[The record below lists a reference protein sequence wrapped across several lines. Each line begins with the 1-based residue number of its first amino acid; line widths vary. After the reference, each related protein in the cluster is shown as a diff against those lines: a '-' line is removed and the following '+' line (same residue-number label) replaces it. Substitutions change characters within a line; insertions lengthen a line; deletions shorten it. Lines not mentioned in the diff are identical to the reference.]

1 MNILAETK
9 AGATTTM
16 IISLICNIVLV
27 LFNIYLL
34 YCIVQTKKNT
44 DEILR
49 RMGNGIPFRHREDR
63 PKPTST
69 PVVRTPI
76 TSSAKMTVENQAEPK
91 IAMPTGVVIVQLTE
105 AEKEYLSMNVIK
117 PYGNSVQGITKRL
130 DYNGSKYYLEL
141 RLQENGKLRFLN
153 LNPMADS
160 ELFRGLK
167 TGEYKTMAEFGY
179 VEIGEK

>member
-9 AGATTTM
+9 AGTTTITIM
-16 IISLICNIVLV
+16 SLICNIVLV

-34 YCIVQTKKNT
+34 YCIVKTKKNT
-44 DEILR
+44 EEILR

-63 PKPTST
+63 PKQTST
-69 PVVRTPI
+69 PVDRTPI
-76 TSSAKMTVENQAEPK
+76 TSSAKMKVGNQDESK
-91 IAMPTGVVIVQLTE
+91 MAMPTGAVTVQLTE
-105 AEKEYLSMNVIK
+105 AEKEYLNMNAIK
-117 PYGNSVQGITKRL
+117 PYGKSVQGITKRL
-130 DYNGSKYYLEL
+130 DYKGSRYYLEL
-141 RLQENGKLRFLN
+141 RLQENGKLWFKN

-160 ELFRGLK
+160 ELFRKLK